1 MADVSNFR
9 QGELVRGLFDILAKH
24 PDGMPARDAL
34 ADLALAIPPNAYESA
49 DWPKWPGV
57 RRFEKL
63 VRFSTIGPV
72 KAGWMTK
79 TTGTWNVT
87 ELGLEAAKKY
97 TDPEQFTREGG
108 RLYREW
114 RKANPKGD
122 NTAAASEVD
131 AEVDADVDASAFS
144 VEEAKE
150 IAWEQ
155 VRTYLGAMPPYDF
168 QELVA
173 GLLKAMGYHVAWVSP
188 PGADG
193 GLDIVAYTDPLG
205 ASGPRI
211 KVQVKRTEGKVTA
224 DGLRSFMAVV
234 GDLDVG
240 IFVALGGFTSGA
252 ESEARRQEKRKL
264 TLIGALTLYELWVQY
279 QSRVPEEY
287 RQLLPLTPVY
297 YLDRR

>member
-1 MADVSNFR
+1 VAELSNKR
-9 QGELVRGLFDILAKH
+9 QGELVRGLFGILATQ

-34 ADLALAIPPNAYESA
+34 ARLAEVVPPNAYESA

-57 RRFEKL
+57 RRFEQV
-63 VRFSTIGPV
+63 VRFCTIGPV
-72 KAGWMTK
+72 KAGWLTK
-79 TTGTWNVT
+79 TAGTWAVT
-87 ELGLEAAKKY
+87 ELGLEAYKKY
-97 TDPEQFTREGG
+97 PDPEQFTREGG
-108 RLYREW
+108 RLYRAW
-114 RKANPKGD
+114 RKANPKEDGSPIGTEAVLED
-122 NTAAASEVD
+122 D
-131 AEVDADVDASAFS
+131 AGAFS

-150 IAWEQ
+150 TAWEQ
-155 VRTYLGAMPPYDF
+155 VRGYLGSMPPYDF

-193 GLDIVAYTDPLG
+193 GIDIVAYTDPLG

-211 KVQVKRTEGKVTA
+211 KVQVKRLDSKVTA
-224 DGLRSFMAVV
+224 DGLRSFMAVM
-234 GDLDVG
+234 GDQDVG
-240 IFVALGGFTSGA
+240 IYVALSGFTSGA

-264 TLIGALTLYELWVQY
+264 TLIDALTLYELWVQHL
-279 QSRVPEEY
+279 QRVPEDY